1 MNTYEKE
8 KTGCRVYGKNVEYVG
23 AFKGGMNEQLKKFKD
38 GILYKALGRVGGNQH
53 GMMKYPETDNFS
65 LKRWGVRMAFWYPQT
80 QGELSIREAPDRNE
94 PFSGETA
101 TTGQELKRKLISN
114 FSVCLLLSQ
123 QLPLSLQIQSEV
135 RDPGLMQFKKVS
147 PTLEKHGE
155 WIWKD
160 KWRISSCVKKLVL
173 YWL

>member
-1 MNTYEKE
+1 
-8 KTGCRVYGKNVEYVG
+8 
-23 AFKGGMNEQLKKFKD
+23 
-38 GILYKALGRVGGNQH
+38 
-53 GMMKYPETDNFS
+53 
-65 LKRWGVRMAFWYPQT
+65 MAFWYPQS

-101 TTGQELKRKLISN
+101 TTGQELKGKLISN

-123 QLPLSLQIQSEV
+123 QLPLSLQMQPEA
-135 RDPGLMQFKKVS
+135 REPGLMQFKVS

-160 KWRISSCVKKLVL
+160 K
-173 YWL
+173 